1 MFEILLGVA
10 LITLASKVGPA
21 WARRIEGQGTD
32 PEVVRRLG
40 EAEERL
46 TQSACC
52 SNSGRGRGWGQGN
65 RLREAGSGKREA
77 GKGKRERGRV
87 TTALRAPR
95 LIHT

>member
-46 TQSACC
+46 TQMED
-52 SNSGRGRGWGQGN
+52 
-65 RLREAGSGKREA
+65 RLLGLAAESHERMLEMEERIDFTERVLQQQRAGKRLGA
-77 GKGKRERGRV
+77 GE
-87 TTALRAPR
+87 
-95 LIHT
+95 

>member
-46 TQSACC
+46 THMED
-52 SNSGRGRGWGQGN
+52 
-65 RLREAGSGKREA
+65 RLLGLAAESHERMLEMEERIDFAERVLQQQRAGKRLGA
-77 GKGKRERGRV
+77 GE
-87 TTALRAPR
+87 
-95 LIHT
+95 